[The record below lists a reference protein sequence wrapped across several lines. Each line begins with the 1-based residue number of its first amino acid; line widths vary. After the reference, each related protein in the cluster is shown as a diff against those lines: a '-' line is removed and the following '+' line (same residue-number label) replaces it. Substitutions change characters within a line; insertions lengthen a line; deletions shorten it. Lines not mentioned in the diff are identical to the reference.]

1 MAKSKEEKLEI
12 MKSVLNKLSDVH
24 NTQKSLIEK
33 LGMVQVELFDIQSP
47 DLDKE
52 LEKVMNTASET
63 IDIIQEAQEN
73 FEIKYNALNLDA
85 GQ

>member
-24 NTQKSLIEK
+24 NTQQSLIEK
-33 LGMVQVELFDIQSP
+33 LGLVQVELFDIQSP

-52 LEKVMNTASET
+52 LEKVMDTASET
-63 IDIIQEAQEN
+63 IDIIKQAQEN

-85 GQ
+85 SK